1 MSSYTEIPQV
11 RAQEARR
18 HGLLAE
24 AHLQRTARRASPHTP
39 IRFSVL
45 SLRNTI
51 FTAVARL
58 IPQRPVL
65 SRSLAS
71 GVTPTTPHAHT
82 R

>member
-1 MSSYTEIPQV
+1 MSSYTEIPHV

-18 HGLLAE
+18 HELMAE
-24 AHLQRTARRASPHTP
+24 AHQQRTARQASPHTP
-39 IRFSVL
+39 IRFRVS
-45 SLRNTI
+45 SLRNTLV
-51 FTAVARL
+51 TAVAHL

-65 SRSLAS
+65 SRTIVL